1 VIDLLA
7 FAYGLSLRLAL
18 IGLAGTGEAAMP
30 ELPEPSASLAYFL
43 PKERSV
49 VNWRLEAARSL
60 SPTDAAVKMFTAAK
74 VSAPRCVKLNNYWCV
89 KHAGWNGTVAI
100 DAENHVAFSSAVE
113 GATVAAVLLKRYYVD
128 YHRRTARAIISRWAP
143 SPCASPEPVPRVA
156 AAAPV
161 IKRPRFAA
169 RGGRVRSVFNVPRR
183 KSVVRH
189 SYALTMMHA
198 PEIAVGMGEDSL
210 SHSLRTSVMTTT
222 ATRPSTSSLTRSMNI
237 PTMPSFAPTE
247 RIDTLISSGLP
258 MTACLDDPQRI
269 QNYAARASQGVAD
282 GPDSDLH
289 LFEED
294 GTPTPNLARVLSNM
308 AQVEIGPLDVRMD
321 LIEAA
326 IARAHRQWASAIPK
340 QEKDV
345 RAAATS
351 AGKMLR

>member
-18 IGLAGTGEAAMP
+18 IGLAGSGETAML

-60 SPTDAAVKMFTAAK
+60 APTDAAVKMFTAAK

-100 DAENHVAFSSAVE
+100 DAESHVAFSSAVE

-143 SPCASPEPVPRVA
+143 SPCASPEPAPRL

-161 IKRPRFAA
+161 IRRPRLAA

-222 ATRPSTSSLTRSMNI
+222 ATRPVTSSLTRSITI
-237 PTMPSFAPTE
+237 PTTASFTPTE
-247 RIDTLISSGLP
+247 QIDTLMSSGLP

-269 QNYAARASQGVAD
+269 QNYAQRASQGVAE

-326 IARAHRQWASAIPK
+326 IARAHRQWVNAIPR

-345 RAAATS
+345 RAAATP